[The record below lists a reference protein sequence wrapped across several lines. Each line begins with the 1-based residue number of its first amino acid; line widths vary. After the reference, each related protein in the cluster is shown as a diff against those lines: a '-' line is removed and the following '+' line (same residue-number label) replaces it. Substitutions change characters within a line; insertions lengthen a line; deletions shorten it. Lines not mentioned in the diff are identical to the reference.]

1 MVSATQMR
9 MKLSAQ
15 ARDIELL
22 GRAMRALLYTTGYT
36 FDACMLCNV
45 LNK

>member
-1 MVSATQMR
+1 MVSATQTP

-22 GRAMRALLYTTGYT
+22 GRAMCALLFTTGYT
-36 FDACMLCNV
+36 FDACMMCNV